1 MKKYDHYTRE
11 ELLQRIK
18 ELEQMDAPDSGD
30 PGSFYRTRY
39 AQQIFTSLPDM
50 LTLLDRKG
58 TIVALISANS
68 TNHTGVPTHEMLG
81 KPVCEVLGEEAG
93 TRLLGVLDKAFQ
105 SGKIT
110 AGSFSI
116 MHDHAIC
123 FYENRLRALNDD
135 LAIWMCRDITDIR
148 RARYRTNMLSY
159 ALDCADEEIY
169 ACDLDGT
176 LFYANAPYCQH
187 HQIDVHNLQD
197 YNASDY
203 WINSQGPSEMR
214 RRLEKLRDAYGVSKD
229 IVRTTNHSGQVEA
242 WEVSS
247 YLVYDDFNQKELI
260 WFFSRNVTR
269 RVIYEDRVKELSK
282 MLEAIVDQLP
292 IGLVVKEPRNEF
304 RYLYWNKI
312 FRQIHDISGR
322 IGAHPT
328 DQDVFG
334 AENAERIR
342 LDDEHLLSTNEPINF
357 LEEYI
362 DKKGKHHLISSSKRV
377 IYVNE
382 HLPLIL
388 GLLRDVTDEKE
399 AEAELIEARIKAE
412 ESDRLKSSFLANLS
426 HEIRTPLNAIVGF
439 SKLISTSEDPEERQS
454 FMEIVDT
461 NAELLLRLI
470 NDILDFSKIE
480 AGTLEFTFAKMDLN
494 DLCTTSQNVISTRT
508 QPGVKVIFER
518 KYDKAEII
526 CDQTRL
532 SQVLTNLL
540 TNAAKFTSQGE
551 IRIGFD
557 IVGDT
562 VHLFVRDTGTGIE
575 PDKLGKIFTR
585 FVKLNKAAVGTG
597 LGLPISKMIV
607 ERLGGQIS
615 VESEVGKGSC
625 FHVTIPTTQQI
636 ESDDQAATQAALL
649 KQAAQHTSRMLLVAE
664 ESNLNFRLIEKVFC
678 KKFRI
683 IRTQSNLDIIS
694 SYNRYRPDAVL
705 IDLRLSPIES
715 LQIMRRL
722 RRLAPTLPILA
733 ISTYAPPSL
742 AEELRVIKCVS
753 YVNRPITQTLLKQA
767 EEECTALLEGG
778 GIATES

>member
-1 MKKYDHYTRE
+1 MKKYDNYTRE
-11 ELLQRIK
+11 ELIQRIK

-30 PGSFYRTRY
+30 PNSFYRTRY
-39 AQQIFTSLPDM
+39 AQQIFASLPDM

-58 TIVALISANS
+58 ASVALISADS
-68 TNHTGVPTHEMLG
+68 TNHTGAPTAEMLG
-81 KPVCEVLGEEAG
+81 EPACEVLGEDAG
-93 TRLLGVLDKAFQ
+93 TRLLSILDKAFQ
-105 SGKIT
+105 TGKTT
-110 AGSFSI
+110 AGSFAI
-116 MHDHAIC
+116 AHDDETC
-123 FYENRLRALNDD
+123 FYENRIRALNDD

-148 RARYRTNMLSY
+148 RARHRTNMLSY

-187 HQIDVHNLQD
+187 HQIDLQNLQN

-203 WINSQGPSEMR
+203 WINRHGPSEMK
-214 RRLEKLRDAYGVSKD
+214 RRLEKLRDAYGVSKEV
-229 IVRTTNHSGQVEA
+229 VRTTNRSGQVEA
-242 WEVSS
+242 WEVST
-247 YLVYDDFNQKELI
+247 YLVYDEFNQKELL

-269 RVIYEDRVKELSK
+269 RVIYEDRVKELSM

-292 IGLVVKEPRNEF
+292 IGLVVKDPSNEF
-304 RYLYWNKI
+304 RYLYWNKL
-312 FRQIHDISGR
+312 FKKIHHLSDK
-322 IGAHPT
+322 IGPHPT
-328 DQDVFG
+328 DQEVFG
-334 AENAERIR
+334 AQNARRIR
-342 LDDEHLLSTNEPINF
+342 RDDEHLLSTNEQINF
-357 LEEYI
+357 LEEYV
-362 DKKGKHHLISSSKRV
+362 DKEGKHHLLSSSKRV

-399 AEAELIEARIKAE
+399 AEAELVEARIKAE

-454 FMEIVDT
+454 FMGIVDT

-494 DLCTTSQNVISTRT
+494 DLCTTAHNVISTRT
-508 QPGVKVIFER
+508 QPGVKVVFER
-518 KYDKAEII
+518 KYDTAEII
-526 CDQTRL
+526 CDQNRL
-532 SQVLTNLL
+532 AQVVTNLL

-557 IVGDT
+557 IEGDN

-575 PDKLGKIFTR
+575 PDKIDKIFKR
-585 FVKLNKAAVGTG
+585 FVKLNKMSVGTG

-615 VESEVGKGSC
+615 VESEVGKGTC

-636 ESDDQAATQAALL
+636 EEVDQTAAPVAQV
-649 KQAAQHTSRMLLVAE
+649 KQAAPHTSRMLLVSE
-664 ESNLNFRLIEKVFC
+664 ESNLYFRLIEKVFC
-678 KKFRI
+678 SQFRI
-683 IRTQSNLDIIS
+683 IRTQSNSDIIS
-694 SYNRYRPDAVL
+694 SYNRCRPDAVL

-722 RRLAPTLPILA
+722 RRLSPTLPILA
-733 ISTYAPPSL
+733 ISTYAPTSL

-753 YVNRPITQTLLKQA
+753 YINRPITQTLLKQA
-767 EEECTALLEGG
+767 REECIALLEGG
-778 GIATES
+778 GF